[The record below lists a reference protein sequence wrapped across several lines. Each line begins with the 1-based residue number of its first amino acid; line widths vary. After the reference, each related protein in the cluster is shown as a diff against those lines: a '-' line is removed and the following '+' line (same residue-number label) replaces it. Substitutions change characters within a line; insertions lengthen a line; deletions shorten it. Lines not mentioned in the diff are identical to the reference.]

1 MSVKQ
6 LSVFLENRA
15 GQLAEITA
23 LLSKKGV
30 DLRAINIAET
40 ADYGVMR
47 IIADDARLAASV
59 LSENGFILS
68 VNEVTAVTVPDE
80 KGALS
85 RVLDLLAANGVDVEY
100 MYSVFSRKNG
110 SASMIFRVNDNEKLV
125 EILKANGIGTAD
137 AKDLEIN

>member
-23 LLSKKGV
+23 LLSENGV

-85 RVLDLLAANGVDVEY
+85 KVLALMANNGVDVEY

-110 SASMIFRVNDNEKLV
+110 NASMIFRVNDNERLV
-125 EILKANGIGTAD
+125 ELLNANGIGTAD
-137 AKDLEIN
+137 EKDLEIN

>member
-15 GQLAEITA
+15 GQLAEITS
-23 LLSKKGV
+23 LLSENGV

-47 IIADDARLAASV
+47 IIADNARLAATV
-59 LSENGFILS
+59 LSENGFILA
-68 VNEVTAVTVPDE
+68 VNDVAAVTVPDE

-85 RVLDLLAANGVDVEY
+85 RVLNLMAENGVDIEY

-110 SASMIFRVNDNEKLV
+110 NASMIFRVNDNEKLTA
-125 EILKANGIGTAD
+125 ILNENGIKTAD
-137 AKDLEIN
+137 ENDFEIN

>member
-15 GQLAEITA
+15 GQLAEITS
-23 LLSKKGV
+23 LLSENGV

-47 IIADDARLAASV
+47 IIADNARLAASV
-59 LSENGFILS
+59 LSENGFILA
-68 VNEVTAVTVPDE
+68 VNDVAAVTVPDE

-85 RVLDLLAANGVDVEY
+85 RVLNLMAQNGVDVEY

-110 SASMIFRVNDNEKLV
+110 SASMIFRVNDNEKLDA
-125 EILKANGIGTAD
+125 ILKENGINTAD
-137 AKDLEIN
+137 ESDFEIN

>member
-23 LLSKKGV
+23 LLSENGV

-85 RVLDLLAANGVDVEY
+85 KVLDLMATNGVDVEY

-110 SASMIFRVNDNEKLV
+110 NASMIFRVNDNERLV
-125 EILKANGIGTAD
+125 ELLNANGIGTAD
-137 AKDLEIN
+137 EKDLEIN

>member
-23 LLSKKGV
+23 LLSENGV

-47 IIADDARLAASV
+47 IIADNARLAASV

-68 VNEVTAVTVPDE
+68 VNDVIAVTVPDE

-85 RVLDLLAANGVDVEY
+85 KVLDLMATNGVDVEY

>member
-23 LLSKKGV
+23 LLSKNGV

-68 VNEVTAVTVPDE
+68 VNDVTAVTVPDE

-110 SASMIFRVNDNEKLV
+110 SASMIFRVNDNEKLA

>member
-23 LLSKKGV
+23 LLSENGV

-68 VNEVTAVTVPDE
+68 VNDVIAVTVPDE

-85 RVLDLLAANGVDVEY
+85 KVLDLMATNGVDVEY

>member
-23 LLSKKGV
+23 LLSENGV

-47 IIADDARLAASV
+47 IIADNARLAASV
-59 LSENGFILS
+59 LSENGFILA
-68 VNEVTAVTVPDE
+68 VNDVAAVTVPDE

-85 RVLDLLAANGVDVEY
+85 RVLNLMAQNGVDVEY

-110 SASMIFRVNDNEKLV
+110 SASMIFRVNDNEKLDA
-125 EILKANGIGTAD
+125 ILKENGINTAD
-137 AKDLEIN
+137 ESDFEIN